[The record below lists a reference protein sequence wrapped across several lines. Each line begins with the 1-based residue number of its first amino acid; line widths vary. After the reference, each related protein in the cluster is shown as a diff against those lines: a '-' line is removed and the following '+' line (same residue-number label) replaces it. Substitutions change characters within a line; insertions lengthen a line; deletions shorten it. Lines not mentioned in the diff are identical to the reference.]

1 MLGPWK
7 NFVRS
12 SAHRLEVAQQFCA
25 LDHVEVHPL
34 GGAQEAA
41 RLTSAGASARERP
54 SYAAM
59 DERPG
64 VSRFATLSPTST
76 AKERAPMMRNAV
88 LATLAAAASATVG
101 FCNDKDRSCA
111 AWGADGEC
119 TGDNAEHMK
128 TVLRL

>member
-1 MLGPWK
+1 MDEL
-7 NFVRS
+7 
-12 SAHRLEVAQQFCA
+12 
-25 LDHVEVHPL
+25 
-34 GGAQEAA
+34 AA
-41 RLTSAGASARERP
+41 SRASA
-54 SYAAM
+54 
-59 DERPG
+59 
-64 VSRFATLSPTST
+64 TLTPTST

-128 TVLRL
+128 TVRSASN